1 MRVLDA
7 KLLTAAR
14 LGEHER
20 LFVELWHSMTHM
32 LSLDSYRVKC
42 MNARTIVRE
51 LSEELRIGLISDG
64 ELKALC
70 MEAEEILASDAII
83 KASLTAGNRAITPFL
98 ASPPVAKDPKDKINR
113 ATSDTW
119 RQFMLTAE
127 DFSVALEQ
135 DYFHRLVTA
144 LPLAIKPNNEEEIP
158 SLLGSLLSD
167 LVDQGWTIEALHR
180 WHTKFLPD
188 EEGKTYPFVKNLGF
202 TLHQLSRGKQEFR
215 VSLRLTGSD
224 KLLSVGSFHGLNL
237 ASTTTLVAKTDAE
250 KRFAEPNSLV
260 TFATTTVQAVDAVSA
275 AIETRAIAEQLL
287 DLMRFDYEHRNVVRI
302 EDQCYVRRNGDG
314 RSELI
319 RIRHAVPNP
328 REAVDDDDFQRF
340 VRDLDGLA
348 QKARLDSTA
357 RRQLNAA
364 IRQYRFGSDGE
375 DYRHKF
381 LTWWMGL
388 EVLTATVRGKPIGET
403 VTHNVSRAMMRR
415 YVFRLVRDL
424 LVTLKYLRIEW
435 PADLAGHTGCA
446 TLNDLTISQLLAVL
460 QSNTHAAKLWQLCA
474 DHPMIVFRGKPI
486 EKALSSPKAMLEK
499 VRGHLHHLEW
509 HVARLYRIRCC
520 IVHGSPI
527 RFQLG
532 LFAANLE
539 FYLKELIRFTLT
551 SFRDNDHIESLEEL
565 FHRATVAF
573 DRTTADLGDQQPS
586 ADIVRE
592 AVFNDVVVREKPA

>member
-7 KLLTAAR
+7 KILDAAK
-14 LGEHER
+14 LAEHER

-42 MNARTIVRE
+42 MNSRMIIRE

-70 MEAEEILASDAII
+70 MEAEEILASDPII
-83 KASLTAGNRAITPFL
+83 KASFTAGNRAITSFL
-98 ASPPVAKDPKDKINR
+98 SSPPVAKDAKDRVNR
-113 ATSDTW
+113 ATSDAW
-119 RQFMLTAE
+119 RQFVLTAE
-127 DFSVALEQ
+127 DFSVGLEQ
-135 DYFHRLVTA
+135 DYFRRLAAA
-144 LPLAIKPNNEEEIP
+144 LHVAIKPDNEEEIHT
-158 SLLGSLLSD
+158 LLGSLLSD
-167 LVDQGWTIEALHR
+167 LVDRGWTLEALYR

-188 EEGKTYPFVKNLGF
+188 DDGTTYPFEKNLSF
-202 TLHQLSRGKQEFR
+202 MLAQLSRDKQEFR

-224 KLLSVGSFHGLNL
+224 KLLSVGAFHGLNL
-237 ASTTTLVAKTDAE
+237 ASKITVVAKTDAE
-250 KRFAEPNSLV
+250 KRFAESNALV

-275 AIETRAIAEQLL
+275 TIETRALAEQLL

-314 RSELI
+314 RSDLI

-328 REAVDDDDFQRF
+328 REAVDDDDFHRF

-348 QKARLDSTA
+348 QKSRLDPAA

-388 EVLTATVRGKPIGET
+388 EALTATVRGKPIGET
-403 VTHNVSRAMMRR
+403 VTHNVSHAMMRR

-424 LVTLKYLRIEW
+424 LTTLKYLRVEW

-446 TLNDLTISQLLAVL
+446 TLDDLTISQLLTVL
-460 QSNTHAAKLWQLCA
+460 QSNKHAATLWQLCA
-474 DHPMIVFRGKPI
+474 GHPMVVLRGKSV

-499 VRGHLHHLEW
+499 LRGHLRHLEW

-539 FYLKELIRFTLT
+539 FYLKELTRFTLT

-565 FHRATVAF
+565 FHRATVAC
-573 DRTTADLGDQQPS
+573 DRTMADLDNQNAI
-586 ADIVRE
+586 ADSVRE
-592 AVFNDVVVREKPA
+592 AVFSDVVVREKPA

>member
-7 KLLTAAR
+7 KILDAAK
-14 LGEHER
+14 LADHER
-20 LFVELWHSMTHM
+20 LFVELWHSMTHI

-42 MNARTIVRE
+42 MNSRTIVRE

-64 ELKALC
+64 ELKSLC
-70 MEAEEILASDAII
+70 LEAQEILASDPII
-83 KASLTAGNRAITPFL
+83 KASFTAGSRAIAPFL
-98 ASPPVAKDPKDKINR
+98 TSPPIAKDPKEKGNR
-113 ATSDTW
+113 ATSDSW
-119 RQFMLTAE
+119 RQFMLAAE

-135 DYFHRLVTA
+135 DYFRRLVAA
-144 LPLAIKPNNEEEIP
+144 LSLAIKPNNEEEIH

-167 LVDQGWTIEALHR
+167 LVDRGWTIDALYR

-188 EEGKTYPFVKNLGF
+188 EDGNTYPFEKNLSF
-202 TLHQLSRGKQEFR
+202 MLAQLSRDKQEFR

-224 KLLSVGSFHGLNL
+224 KLLKVGAFHGLNL
-237 ASTTTLVAKTDAE
+237 ASTITVVAKTDAE
-250 KRFAEPNSLV
+250 KRFAEPNPLV
-260 TFATTTVQAVDAVSA
+260 TFATTTVEAVDAVSA

-302 EDQCYVRRNGDG
+302 EDQCYVRRNEDG
-314 RSELI
+314 RSDLI

-348 QKARLDSTA
+348 QKKRLDPTA

-375 DYRHKF
+375 DYQHKF

-388 EVLTATVRGKPIGET
+388 EALTATVRGKPIGET

-424 LVTLKYLRIEW
+424 LTTLKYLRIEW
-435 PADLAGHTGCA
+435 PADLAGRTGCA

-460 QSNTHAAKLWQLCA
+460 QSNTHAARLWQLCA
-474 DHPMIVFRGKPI
+474 DHPMVVFRGKAI

-499 VRGHLHHLEW
+499 LRGHLRHLEW

-539 FYLKELIRFTLT
+539 FYLKELTRFTLT
-551 SFRDNDHIESLEEL
+551 SFRENDHIESLEEL
-565 FHRATVAF
+565 FHRATIAC
-573 DRTTADLGDQQPS
+573 DRAMDDLGDQQAS
-586 ADIVRE
+586 VDTVRE
-592 AVFNDVVVREKPA
+592 AVFSDIVVREKPA